1 MLQIPLNQLKHA
13 KDNVRKVKSSSQSL
27 NALAASIESQGL
39 LHNLVIRKNGKGYEV
54 IDGNRRLEAL
64 KKIYGKEA
72 ANEINCIEITESDN
86 EVGLHA
92 NMMREDMHPLDEC
105 DVIHALC
112 ADGEEDFD
120 SVGKRFGQT
129 NQWVKQRIALSELS
143 DKAKEMFRNYE
154 FGIGVASALTLGSHE
169 QQDHF
174 LEEHKGRE
182 IHVLWVKQAM
192 TQKKVPTSAALF
204 EITNPSPQ
212 VIADLG
218 IESDLFSEESFITDL
233 QKFEEYQNAH
243 IDGYIQDKRNEGYQD
258 VVYLRDEYHFDSPQ
272 CRGWSTVYDDTV
284 PNEDCILVVTYNS
297 YTHQLKDLRMMSKE
311 QLELESK
318 LEEEEEEIEL
328 TPLIYTEPQKQLLH
342 GYYAKEL
349 KDKLWDYED
358 HSKLTK
364 LMMAIVCHRRLG
376 YTYSYEHR
384 IGNIIAEEQNIFP
397 REEYPDDYATPEYE
411 EYIDIHIQAAREVFD
426 SDGTT
431 PLQYCLDLDRKEL
444 SRLFSAI
451 CLTAISKHDCQNENF
466 QESAPAIVE
475 SQGWFKPDF
484 KWLNKYKTAQVDML
498 SEYVTGSIKA
508 GNKREK
514 VEHLRNHLSMS
525 PRFDP
530 FGDWPQSKE

>member
-1 MLQIPLNQLKHA
+1 MLQIPLKQLKPA
-13 KDNVRKVKSSSQSL
+13 KQNVRQVKATKSGIDQ
-27 NALAASIESQGL
+27 LAASIKSQGL
-39 LHNLVIRKNGKGYEV
+39 LHNLVVMKNGNGYHV
-54 IDGNRRLEAL
+54 IDGNRRLVAL
-64 KKIYGKEA
+64 QKINGKDSSV
-72 ANEINCIEITESDN
+72 EISCVEIKDN
-86 EVGLHA
+86 ESEIGLHA

-129 NQWVKQRIALSELS
+129 NQWVRQRVALSELS

-169 QQDHF
+169 QQDKF
-174 LEEHKGRE
+174 LDEHKGRD
-182 IHVLWVKQAM
+182 IHVSWVKQSM

-204 EITNPSPQ
+204 DITNPSPQ

-218 IESDLFSEESFITDL
+218 IESDLFSEESFITNLD
-233 QKFEEYQNAH
+233 KFEEYQNAH
-243 IDGYIQDKRNEGYQD
+243 IDGYIQDRRDEGYQD
-258 VVYLRDEYHFDSPQ
+258 VVYLKDEYHFDSPQ
-272 CRGWSTVYDDTV
+272 CRGWSTVYDETI

-318 LEEEEEEIEL
+318 IEEQEEEIEL
-328 TPLIYTEPQKQLLH
+328 TPLVYTEPQRQLLS
-342 GYYAKEL
+342 GYYAREMKQ
-349 KDKLWDYED
+349 KLWDYED
-358 HSKLTK
+358 HSELTK

-397 REEYPDDYATPEYE
+397 REEYPDDYVAPDYE
-411 EYIDIHIQAAREVFD
+411 EYIDIHIQASREAFD
-426 SDGTT
+426 SNGTT
-431 PLQYCLDLDRKEL
+431 PLQYCLDLERKEL

-451 CLTAISKHDCQNENF
+451 CLTAISKHDCQNEIF
-466 QESAPAIVE
+466 QAASPAVVE
-475 SQGWFKPDF
+475 SQGWFKPDY
-484 KWLNKYKTAQVDML
+484 KWLNKYKTAQIDML
-498 SEYVTGSIKA
+498 TAYILGVPKEGTK
-508 GNKREK
+508 KEK
-514 VEHLRNHLSMS
+514 VTHLQMHMQMA

-530 FGDWPQSKE
+530 YGDWPQSKE

>member
-1 MLQIPLNQLKHA
+1 MLQIPLNQLKPA
-13 KDNVRKVKSSSQSL
+13 KNNVRKVQSSSESL

-64 KKIYGKEA
+64 KKLYGKEA
-72 ANEINCIEITESDN
+72 ANEVNCIEIFDN
-86 EVGLHA
+86 DSEVGLHA

-129 NQWVKQRIALSELS
+129 NQWVRQRVALSELS

-169 QQDHF
+169 QQDKF
-174 LEEHKGRE
+174 LDEHKGRD
-182 IHVLWVKQAM
+182 IHVSWVKQAM

-204 EITNPSPQ
+204 DITNPSPQ

-218 IESDLFSEESFITDL
+218 IESDLFSEESFITNLD
-233 QKFEEYQNAH
+233 KFEEYQNAH
-243 IDGYIQDKRNEGYQD
+243 IDGYIQDRRDEGYQD
-258 VVYLRDEYHFDSPQ
+258 VVYLKDEYHFDSPQ
-272 CRGWSTVYDDTV
+272 CRGWSSVYDETI

-318 LEEEEEEIEL
+318 LEEQEEEIEL
-328 TPLIYTEPQKQLLH
+328 TPLVYTEPQRQLLS
-342 GYYAKEL
+342 GYYAREMKQ
-349 KDKLWDYED
+349 KLWDYED
-358 HSKLTK
+358 HSELTK

-397 REEYPDDYATPEYE
+397 REEYPDDYVAPDYE
-411 EYIDIHIQAAREVFD
+411 EYIDIHIQASREAFD
-426 SDGTT
+426 NNGTT
-431 PLQYCLDLDRKEL
+431 PLQYCLDLERKEL

-451 CLTAISKHDCQNENF
+451 CLTAISKHDCQNEIF
-466 QESAPAIVE
+466 QAASPAVVE
-475 SQGWFKPDF
+475 SQGWFKPDY
-484 KWLNKYKTAQVDML
+484 KWLNKYKTAQIDML
-498 SEYVTGSIKA
+498 TAYILGAPKEGTK
-508 GNKREK
+508 KEK
-514 VEHLRNHLSMS
+514 VTHLQMHMQMA

-530 FGDWPQSKE
+530 YGDWPQSKE